1 MNHHISIIMKKII
14 AGAFALSLCL
24 VSCKKETKTE
34 SSVSSDTLATVL
46 PEDSVTTPK
55 TDSTAAAAPSASVPD
70 NIITQN
76 VGKYPHDI
84 KFFEDKGI
92 SERLKK
98 LAGSQYD
105 EMVKNFNVESPVTS
119 ENGIYKLTGCK
130 QHDCPGYATSIYYDA
145 KNDNLNVSIDK
156 NGKIT
161 DFAEKGKITV
171 SESLKAK

>member
-1 MNHHISIIMKKII
+1 MKKVI
-14 AGAFALSLCL
+14 AGAFALSLFV
-24 VSCKKETKTE
+24 VSCKKEIKTE
-34 SSVSSDTLATVL
+34 SSVSSTDTLTTAM
-46 PEDSVTTPK
+46 PEDSVSTPK
-55 TDSTAAAAPSASVPD
+55 NDSVASPPPSAPAPD
-70 NIITQN
+70 NIITKN

-84 KFFEDKGI
+84 KFFEDKSI

-105 EMVKNFNVESPVTS
+105 EMVKNFNVESPIAS

-130 QHDCPGYATSIYYDA
+130 QHDCPGYSTSIYYDA

-156 NGKIT
+156 NGKVT

-171 SESLKAK
+171 SESLKSK

>member
-1 MNHHISIIMKKII
+1 MKKVI
-14 AGAFALSLCL
+14 AGAFALSLFV

-34 SSVSSDTLATVL
+34 SSVSTSDTLTTAMPQDTVST
-46 PEDSVTTPK
+46 PKSDSVASP
-55 TDSTAAAAPSASVPD
+55 SPSAPAPD
-70 NIITQN
+70 NIITKN

-84 KFFEDKGI
+84 KFFEDKEI

-105 EMVKNFNVESPVTS
+105 EMVKNFNVEGPIAS

-156 NGKIT
+156 NGKVT

-171 SESLKAK
+171 SESLKSK

>member
-1 MNHHISIIMKKII
+1 MI
-14 AGAFALSLCL
+14 AGAFALSLCV

-34 SSVSSDTLATVL
+34 SSVSSDTLATVM
-46 PEDSVTTPK
+46 PRDSVTTPK
-55 TDSTAAAAPSASVPD
+55 TDSTTTAAAPSASTSE
-70 NIITQN
+70 NIITKN

-92 SERLKK
+92 TERLKK
-98 LAGSQYD
+98 LTGAQYD
-105 EMVKNFNVESPVTS
+105 EMVKNFNVESPISS

-130 QHDCPGYATSIYYDA
+130 QHDCPGYATSIFYDA

-156 NGKIT
+156 NGKAT
-161 DFAEKGKITV
+161 EFAEKGKITV

>member
-1 MNHHISIIMKKII
+1 MKKII
-14 AGAFALSLCL
+14 AGAFALSLCV

-34 SSVSSDTLATVL
+34 SSVSSDTLATVM
-46 PEDSVTTPK
+46 PKDSVTTPK
-55 TDSTAAAAPSASVPD
+55 TDSAATVAPSAPAPD
-70 NIITQN
+70 NIITKN

-98 LAGSQYD
+98 LAGAQYN
-105 EMVKNFNVESPVTS
+105 EMVKNFNVESPIAS

-130 QHDCPGYATSIYYDA
+130 QHDCPGYATSIFYDA

-156 NGKIT
+156 NGKVT
-161 DFAEKGKITV
+161 EFAEKGKITV

>member
-1 MNHHISIIMKKII
+1 MKKII
-14 AGAFALSLCL
+14 AGAFALSLFV

-34 SSVSSDTLATVL
+34 SSVSSTDTLTTAMPQDTVSISKN
-46 PEDSVTTPK
+46 DSVASP
-55 TDSTAAAAPSASVPD
+55 SPSAPD
-70 NIITQN
+70 NIITKN

-105 EMVKNFNVESPVTS
+105 EMVKNFNVEGPIAS

-156 NGKIT
+156 NGKVT

-171 SESLKAK
+171 SESLKSK

>member
-1 MNHHISIIMKKII
+1 MKKII
-14 AGAFALSLCL
+14 AGAFALSLCV

-34 SSVSSDTLATVL
+34 SSVSSDTLAAVM
-46 PEDSVTTPK
+46 PKDSVTTPK
-55 TDSTAAAAPSASVPD
+55 TDSAATAAPSAPAPD
-70 NIITQN
+70 NVITKN

-98 LAGSQYD
+98 LTGNQYD
-105 EMVKNFNVESPVTS
+105 EMVKNFNVESPVVS

-156 NGKIT
+156 NGKVT
-161 DFAEKGKITV
+161 EFAEKGKITV

>member
-1 MNHHISIIMKKII
+1 MKKVI
-14 AGAFALSLCL
+14 AGAFALSLFV

-34 SSVSSDTLATVL
+34 SSVSTTDTLTTAMPQDTV
-46 PEDSVTTPK
+46 STPK
-55 TDSTAAAAPSASVPD
+55 NDSAASPSAPAPD
-70 NIITQN
+70 NIITKN

-84 KFFEDKGI
+84 KFFEDKEI

-98 LAGSQYD
+98 LTGSQYD
-105 EMVKNFNVESPVTS
+105 EMVKNFNVEGPIAS

-156 NGKIT
+156 NGKVT

-171 SESLKAK
+171 SESLKSK

>member
-1 MNHHISIIMKKII
+1 MKKMI
-14 AGAFALSLCL
+14 AGAFALSLCV

-34 SSVSSDTLATVL
+34 SSVSSDTLATVM
-46 PEDSVTTPK
+46 PKDSVTTPK
-55 TDSTAAAAPSASVPD
+55 TDSTTTAAAPSASTSE
-70 NIITQN
+70 NIITKN

-92 SERLKK
+92 TERLKK
-98 LAGSQYD
+98 LTGAQYD
-105 EMVKNFNVESPVTS
+105 EMVKNFNVESPISS

-130 QHDCPGYATSIYYDA
+130 QHDCPGYATSIFYDA

-156 NGKIT
+156 NGKAT
-161 DFAEKGKITV
+161 EFAEKGKITV

>member
-1 MNHHISIIMKKII
+1 MI
-14 AGAFALSLCL
+14 AGAFALSLCV

-34 SSVSSDTLATVL
+34 SSVSSDTLATVM
-46 PEDSVTTPK
+46 PQDSVTTPK
-55 TDSTAAAAPSASVPD
+55 TDSTTTAAAPSAPASE
-70 NIITQN
+70 NIIMKN

-92 SERLKK
+92 TERLKK
-98 LAGSQYD
+98 LTGAQYD
-105 EMVKNFNVESPVTS
+105 EMVKNFNVESPISS

-130 QHDCPGYATSIYYDA
+130 QHDCPGYATSIFYDA

-156 NGKIT
+156 NGKAT
-161 DFAEKGKITV
+161 EFAEKGKITV

>member
-1 MNHHISIIMKKII
+1 MKKII
-14 AGAFALSLCL
+14 AGAFALSLCV

-34 SSVSSDTLATVL
+34 SSVSSDTLATVM
-46 PEDSVTTPK
+46 PKDSVTTPK
-55 TDSTAAAAPSASVPD
+55 TDSTTTAAAPSAPAPE
-70 NIITQN
+70 NIITKN

-98 LAGSQYD
+98 LTGAQYD

-130 QHDCPGYATSIYYDA
+130 QHDCPGYATSIFYDA

-156 NGKIT
+156 NGKAT
-161 DFAEKGKITV
+161 EFAEKGKITV
-171 SESLKAK
+171 SESLKSK